1 MKSGTAWLLNQFS
14 TFIMP
19 NDEDTFTGKVY
30 LVKIK
35 RTPDFN
41 SEDYLWTISNVGGD
55 NVDLED
61 FKSIVEGLNGMGLRT
76 PILSDKLVTWKYL
89 KNSAVLKSVG
99 VVGRP
104 TLLFEEITTFKQVLE
119 LAYKETILTNAKGRE
134 VLDIKNEQAR
144 GLVAG
149 SSGSP
154 PRSQT
159 LQDVINRPSRSQVL
173 DETMRQTK
181 EALAANFEEHG
192 DGSSSSP
199 ATAMTFPPPVSS
211 CNQRDPALNVQE
223 QEFVDEFDSTHL
235 DKQQECTDG
244 IFDPAQFSIDA
255 FDNELALLESTPDVD
270 GKQLNR
276 YKSLTKT
283 LRNSLAAACLTVGK
297 LMKIIDAR
305 DLQLRDSSSYS
316 AADVLAGLNPTT
328 TKVDKAAV
336 TCLAVDEKF
345 SN

>member
-1 MKSGTAWLLNQFS
+1 M
-14 TFIMP
+14 
-19 NDEDTFTGKVY
+19 
-30 LVKIK
+30 
-35 RTPDFN
+35 
-41 SEDYLWTISNVGGD
+41 
-55 NVDLED
+55 
-61 FKSIVEGLNGMGLRT
+61 
-76 PILSDKLVTWKYL
+76 
-89 KNSAVLKSVG
+89 
-99 VVGRP
+99 
-104 TLLFEEITTFKQVLE
+104 LE
-119 LAYKETILTNAKGRE
+119 LAYKETILINVKGRE

-149 SSGSP
+149 SSSSP

-181 EALAANFEEHG
+181 EALAANFVEYG
-192 DGSSSSP
+192 DGSSSSS

-211 CNQRDPALNVQE
+211 SNQRDPALNVQE
-223 QEFVDEFDSTHL
+223 QEIVDGFDSTHL

-244 IFDPAQFSIDA
+244 IIDPAQFSIDA

-305 DLQLRDSSSYS
+305 DMQLRDSSSYS
-316 AADVLAGLNPTT
+316 AADVLAGLKPTKT
-328 TKVDKAAV
+328 RVDKAAV
-336 TCLAVDEKF
+336 TCLALDEKF
-345 SN
+345 SNEIAKIRSELSGVLTAVETSADISAEWFDKVLKKLGSFGMEPIFKSS